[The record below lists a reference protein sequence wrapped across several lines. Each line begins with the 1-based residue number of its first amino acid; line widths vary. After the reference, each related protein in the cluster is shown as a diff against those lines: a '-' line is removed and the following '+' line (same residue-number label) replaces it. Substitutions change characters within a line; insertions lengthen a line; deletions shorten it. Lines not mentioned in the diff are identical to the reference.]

1 MNGLRAALVLIAVAL
16 LFVGAIAVLESNSRS
31 LRGPIARTVGAHLKH
46 PVHIDGI
53 EALHLLTL
61 HPHGVFTGVT
71 VGNPKWAGAGDFV
84 RIGRVSIELSLLPL
98 LRGALVL
105 PRVDAQDTQ
114 VYLLRDASGRANW
127 RIGSGDGFPTPGG
140 PARLPLVGSFNM
152 KSAQV
157 EFVDQLRKLTA
168 KGIASADESA
178 ANAGPNWLRLNGAG
192 VADGQPFSIAAIGQS
207 LVDVRSDRPYL
218 LNADIHAL
226 GTHLQGKVS
235 IDQPFD
241 LGRSATD
248 FEASGPDLA
257 DLYHLTRIVLPNT
270 APYRLSARLR
280 REDTQYHLSAIA
292 GQIGSSDL
300 HGTLSVDTKTA
311 DPRQKMRPSMT
322 ADLTSR
328 AFNIADL
335 RPALGSRTAPRR
347 GTEDRFFPEARLD
360 PQRVRKMDAVV
371 QFHAESVQTRK
382 TPLRQLSFQLHL
394 DHAVMTIDPVSFGFA
409 QGRVTGKVRIDA
421 TQDDPDVT
429 LDARIADV
437 SLAQFHSKNGASPVE
452 GLLAG
457 RAVLHGHGRSI
468 REAVATADGS
478 VTAVVPHGEI
488 RKAFADLAGMDAARG
503 LGLLLAKDQGK
514 TDVRCGVAQFQAV
527 KGTLVVQTLIFDT
540 DNVLIT
546 GKGQVDLG
554 SEQWDLSLNGEPKK
568 MSLRIK
574 SPLALRGTFL
584 KPSLGVKPG
593 NTFGQ
598 SGLAIGLAALLT
610 PVAAILPFV
619 DPGLAKDANCSALL
633 QEAAQAGHT
642 QAQHRNSQE

>member
-1 MNGLRAALVLIAVAL
+1 MNRLRAALIAIVLAA

-46 PVHIDGI
+46 PVQIDGI
-53 EALHLLTL
+53 EDLHLLSL
-61 HPHGVFTGVT
+61 HPHGIFTGVT

-84 RIGRVSIELSLLPL
+84 RIGRVSVELSLLPL
-98 LRGALVL
+98 LHGALVL

-114 VYLLRDASGRANW
+114 IHLLRDASGRGNW
-127 RIGSGDGFPTPGG
+127 RIGSGDGFPSRG
-140 PARLPLVGSFNM
+140 PARLPRVGSFNL

-157 EFVDQLRKLTA
+157 EFVDELRKLTA
-168 KGIASADESA
+168 KGIASADETA
-178 ANAGPNWLRLNGAG
+178 ANGGPNWLRVKGAG

-207 LVDVRSDRPYL
+207 LVDVRSGRPYL

-235 IDQPFD
+235 IDEPFD
-241 LGRSATD
+241 LGMSATD
-248 FEASGPDLA
+248 FEASGSDLA

-300 HGTLSVDTKTA
+300 HGTLSVDMKTA
-311 DPRQKMRPSMT
+311 DPRQNVRPSMT

-382 TPLRQLSFQLHL
+382 IPLRQMSFQLHL
-394 DHAVMTIDPVSFGFA
+394 EHGVMTIDPVSFGFA

-421 TQDDPDVT
+421 THDDPDVS

-437 SLAQFHSKNGASPVE
+437 SLSQFHSKNGASPIDGV
-452 GLLAG
+452 LAG
-457 RAVLHGHGRSI
+457 RAVLHGHGRSV

-488 RKAFADLAGMDAARG
+488 REAFAELAGMDAVRG
-503 LGLLLAKDQGK
+503 LGLLLAKDQEK
-514 TDVRCGVAQFQAV
+514 TDVRCGIAQFQAV
-527 KGTLVVQTLIFDT
+527 KGTLMVQTLIFDT

-554 SEQWDLSLNGEPKK
+554 SEQWDLSLRGEPKK

-574 SPLALRGTFL
+574 SSLALRGTFL
-584 KPSLGVKPG
+584 QPSISVKSG
-593 NTFGQ
+593 NAFGQ
-598 SGLAIGLAALLT
+598 SGLAIGLAAVLT

-633 QEAAQAGHT
+633 QEAEQAGHT
-642 QAQHRNSQE
+642 QAQHRDSGT